1 MKTTNERCTSRAA
14 AWTRADALIPG
25 DYTLD
30 TLSSSRAG
38 YPVHRS
44 TLDRRAYICDLTD
57 RLEVNLPDGS
67 SVNLWIDPAAK
78 TYSVAVKYYTMDG
91 AMHGAE
97 LELEAGS
104 AEAAM
109 REAEAVFLR
118 DRDVLEAEAVRAE
131 EVPEKA
137 DSPEND
143 AAPEESPAAAI
154 SAALA
159 DLSPLSARVT
169 VYVPAT
175 NGTADVADN
184 SREVDAVASAL
195 STWFGGATI
204 QPGSGC
210 WMSET
215 CGLVKE
221 DTTTIYAACTAE
233 HLAEKIGDVL
243 ELCRNLKVEMKQEA
257 IALQLDGVPGSS
269 GLYFI

>member
-67 SVNLWIDPAAK
+67 SVNLWI
-78 TYSVAVKYYTMDG
+78 
-91 AMHGAE
+91 
-97 LELEAGS
+97 
-104 AEAAM
+104 
-109 REAEAVFLR
+109 
-118 DRDVLEAEAVRAE
+118 
-131 EVPEKA
+131 
-137 DSPEND
+137 
-143 AAPEESPAAAI
+143 EESPAETI

-175 NGTADVADN
+175 VGTADAADN
-184 SREVDAVASAL
+184 AREVDAVASTL
-195 STWFGGATI
+195 SAWFGGATI

-210 WMSET
+210 WMSDA

-221 DTTTIYAACTAE
+221 ATTTVYAACTPE
-233 HLAEKIGDVL
+233 QLAAHIREILD
-243 ELCRNLKVEMKQEA
+243 LCRRLKAEMKQEA
-257 IALQLDGVPGSS
+257 ISLEISGVPGSS

>member
-67 SVNLWIDPAAK
+67 SVNLWI
-78 TYSVAVKYYTMDG
+78 
-91 AMHGAE
+91 
-97 LELEAGS
+97 
-104 AEAAM
+104 
-109 REAEAVFLR
+109 
-118 DRDVLEAEAVRAE
+118 
-131 EVPEKA
+131 
-137 DSPEND
+137 
-143 AAPEESPAAAI
+143 EESPAAAI

-175 NGTADVADN
+175 VGTADAADN
-184 SREVDAVASAL
+184 SREVDAIASTL
-195 STWFGGATI
+195 SAWFGGATI

-210 WMSET
+210 WMSDSA
-215 CGLVKE
+215 GLVKE
-221 DTTTIYAACTAE
+221 ATTTVYAAGTPE
-233 HLAEKIGDVL
+233 QLAAHIREILD
-243 ELCRNLKVEMKQEA
+243 LCRRLKAEMQQEA
-257 IALQLDGVPGSS
+257 ISLEIAGVPGSS